1 MRRITSIELQ
11 KNLNV
16 MVRNDQIVLKQVKVY
31 QNYTHVANYFLQ
43 ANLHATS
50 FYRKIIRSWKRINT
64 VLMQDLVEYDFL
76 LFLHANMSITR
87 RGWNS
92 FAYFKFEEL
101 MSKFDQMFFFDD
113 IIGIIS
119 CKTRRHGWSL
129 RMWSVNLRKN
139 LN

>member
-16 MVRNDQIVLKQVKVY
+16 MIRNDQIVLKQVKVN

-87 RGWNS
+87 RG
-92 FAYFKFEEL
+92 
-101 MSKFDQMFFFDD
+101 
-113 IIGIIS
+113 
-119 CKTRRHGWSL
+119 
-129 RMWSVNLRKN
+129 
-139 LN
+139 